1 MRISDWGSDVCS
13 SDLGALIDGDQ
24 IIAVNAIDRHDRGL
38 LAGDAVVVTV
48 MTNLGF
54 RRGMEARGIGVV
66 EVPVGDRHVLEA
78 LSARGLELGGE
89 QSGHVIFAD
98 LATTGDGLLTAV
110 QTLDVVSRSG
120 RSLSELAESAMTR
133 LPQVLRNVGIRQA
146 GTDVTTAIADDI
158 AAAVAELGAAGRGL
172 IRACGTQPVVRV
184 MVEGP
189 ADAEAAGIART
200 LTRAV
205 ATPRR

>member
-1 MRISDWGSDVCS
+1 M
-13 SDLGALIDGDQ
+13 
-24 IIAVNAIDRHDRGL
+24 
-38 LAGDAVVVTV
+38 V

-54 RRGMEARGIGVV
+54 RRGMEARGSGVV

-158 AAAVAELGAAGRGL
+158 ATALAQLRDAGRGP
-172 IRACGTQPVVRV
+172 IRPSGTQPAVGVTGDRPSREQGKRAA
-184 MVEGP
+184 MIVEF
-189 ADAEAAGIART
+189 RC
-200 LTRAV
+200 
-205 ATPRR
+205 RRFRKKK